1 MGCLGRGGL
10 RFGRGGSRCGG
21 VGGARGGAASTGH
34 NKAASTRPVLAWC
47 PVPGCLWVG
56 SGSVCLCRV
65 CPCVLG
71 CYTRSVGNAPLLIGC
86 SVPDRVHGPVTGA
99 APPALP
105 LLLVVVWL
113 LVRVAG
119 AFVPGCP
126 RDSAASCRSESST
139 RYPRVLWA
147 GLRPGCP
154 CGVTVLWLAQDALRN
169 TWGESIYRVCALAG

>member
-1 MGCLGRGGL
+1 MP
-10 RFGRGGSRCGG
+10 
-21 VGGARGGAASTGH
+21 AW
-34 NKAASTRPVLAWC
+34 RPVLGLVVAGEWLGL
-47 PVPGCLWVG
+47 PVPRLFLCVG
-56 SGSVCLCRV
+56 ALHPIRRQCTSS
-65 CPCVLG
+65 
-71 CYTRSVGNAPLLIGC
+71 
-86 SVPDRVHGPVTGA
+86 DRVHGPVTGA

-119 AFVPGCP
+119 AFVPGRP
-126 RDSAASCRSESST
+126 RDLAASCRLELST
-139 RYPRVLWA
+139 RNPRVLWA